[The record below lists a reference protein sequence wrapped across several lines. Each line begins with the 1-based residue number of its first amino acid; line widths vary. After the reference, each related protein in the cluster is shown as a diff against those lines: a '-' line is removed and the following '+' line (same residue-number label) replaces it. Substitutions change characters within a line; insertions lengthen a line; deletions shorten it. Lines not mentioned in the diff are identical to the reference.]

1 MGDAALKKIYLLVYR
16 NKKTIV
22 ERSSDIWHTIFIGM
36 FSVDVKYT
44 GVING
49 TLHTIRKKIIDQI
62 LFFHSMEIEKGI
74 AQESLLPVTND
85 GILFN
90 KTVEGKYVV
99 QWIKNMLNETYSI
112 CISQEIC
119 LHILGF
125 FEGNT
130 DKLKTVCHS
139 AGDSS
144 KFMSPETT
152 EATARIFYE
161 TWNLF
166 FPQIFVRGM
175 QCALLELL
183 DNKEG
188 CMLIK
193 RKGVNRFFSN
203 NNYVFSLITD
213 NILAIYISETLWK
226 SMKEV
231 HKM

>member
-99 QWIKNMLNETYSI
+99 Q
-112 CISQEIC
+112 
-119 LHILGF
+119 
-125 FEGNT
+125 
-130 DKLKTVCHS
+130 
-139 AGDSS
+139 
-144 KFMSPETT
+144 
-152 EATARIFYE
+152 
-161 TWNLF
+161 
-166 FPQIFVRGM
+166 
-175 QCALLELL
+175 
-183 DNKEG
+183 
-188 CMLIK
+188 
-193 RKGVNRFFSN
+193 
-203 NNYVFSLITD
+203 
-213 NILAIYISETLWK
+213 
-226 SMKEV
+226 
-231 HKM
+231 